1 MSDSKINPGDSL
13 PSATSAPRAI
23 VPEVISPGSVSAI
36 EEETERVA
44 PATGMKRILWILVA
58 IFCAFWI
65 VFPEPTD
72 VIPILGWLD
81 EGLAAGILLT
91 ALARIGIHIPFV
103 SKWVESYVAK
113 RSMGII
119 GGKKK
124 KK

>member
-1 MSDSKINPGDSL
+1 MSDSKTNSENSL

-23 VPEVISPGSVSAI
+23 VPEVVSPGGLAGVEA
-36 EEETERVA
+36 EETHVP
-44 PATGMKRILWILVA
+44 PATGIQRIIWIIVA
-58 IFCAFWI
+58 LFCGFWI

-91 ALARIGIHIPFV
+91 ALARLGIRIPFV

-113 RSMGII
+113 RSMGLI

>member
-1 MSDSKINPGDSL
+1 MNDQRTNSDSSL

-23 VPEVISPGSVSAI
+23 VPDSVSPGMVASAAA
-36 EEETERVA
+36 EETHVPPASGIQRIIWIIVA
-44 PATGMKRILWILVA
+44 L
-58 IFCAFWI
+58 FCGFWI

-91 ALARIGIHIPFV
+91 ALARLGIRIPFV
-103 SKWVESYVAK
+103 SKWVESYVSK
-113 RSMGII
+113 RSMGLI

-124 KK
+124 K